1 MKEFFKNVLN
11 YPKYLI
17 VIVVGLFTFALQPL
31 VPFLKNPITAIA
43 LVSAAI
49 SGFMGIYFV
58 LKAMLNTA

>member
-31 VPFLKNPITAIA
+31 LPFLRNPITAIA

-58 LKAMLNTA
+58 LKAMLNTV